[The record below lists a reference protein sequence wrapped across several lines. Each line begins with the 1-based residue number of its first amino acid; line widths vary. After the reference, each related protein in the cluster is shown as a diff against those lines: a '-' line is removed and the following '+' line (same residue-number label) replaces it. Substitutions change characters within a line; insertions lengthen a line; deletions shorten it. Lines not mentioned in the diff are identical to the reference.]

1 MELRERPRV
10 QPTLSNAS
18 RASAP
23 VGLVADPS
31 YRLSVSEPIEAPR
44 RGGGLASPRL
54 LISLAGLTGGLAI
67 LYSALR
73 FTGILG

>member
-18 RASAP
+18 RASGP
-23 VGLVADPS
+23 PGLVADPS
-31 YRLSVSEPIEAPR
+31 YRLGVSEAPR
-44 RGGGLASPRL
+44 EKSVASPKL

-73 FTGILG
+73 FTGIIG

>member
-10 QPTLSNAS
+10 QPTFSNAS
-18 RASAP
+18 RASGPA
-23 VGLVADPS
+23 GLVADPRF
-31 YRLSVSEPIEAPR
+31 RLEISEPAEAPR
-44 RGGGLASPRL
+44 GRSLASPKL

-73 FTGILG
+73 FTGLIG

>member
-23 VGLVADPS
+23 VGLVADPR
-31 YRLSVSEPIEAPR
+31 YRLGVSEPAEPPR
-44 RGGGLASPRL
+44 AHSPLSPRL
-54 LISLAGLTGGLAI
+54 LISLAGLTGALAI

-73 FTGILG
+73 FTGLI